1 VIKLTRNHLLF
12 GALALAVLILLILI
26 AVMLS
31 GENAENE
38 IEDGVH
44 TIRYEWITPD
54 RLVAPDDFSSVPQ
67 LEWVPYR
74 PRKDRWTAEDIDEHW
89 YDPAEIGLD
98 VLKER
103 IEADVHSLL
112 EEVP

>member
-1 VIKLTRNHLLF
+1 MTLTRNQLLF
-12 GALALAVLILLILI
+12 GSLSLAVLILVVLI

-31 GENAENE
+31 RESAEDKGEG
-38 IEDGVH
+38 GVQ

-54 RLVAPDDFSSVPQ
+54 RLVAPDDYSTAPQ

-74 PRKDRWTAEDIDEHW
+74 PRKDRWTSEDVEEHW
-89 YDPAEIGLD
+89 YDPTEIGID

-103 IEADVHSLL
+103 IEADVYSLL
-112 EEVP
+112 KEVP